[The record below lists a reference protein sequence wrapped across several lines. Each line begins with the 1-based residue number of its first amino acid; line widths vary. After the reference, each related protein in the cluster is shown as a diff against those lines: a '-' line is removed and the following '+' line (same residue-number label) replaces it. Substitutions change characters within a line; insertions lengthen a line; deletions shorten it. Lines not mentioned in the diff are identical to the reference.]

1 MTNRRDEFEE
11 KLGQRL
17 GQFADG
23 GLPAKTP
30 DEVALTA
37 MRSPA
42 RRIGRVPVAV
52 GVLGLAVVLLLQVV
66 RLGDIGSPS
75 ASPEASTPPG
85 SSISPEAS
93 TSPEASVP
101 YDGVRPPTGP
111 PIEPESNTRSFTPMI
126 ESPEIGVDY
135 DVYLSLHCGYADF
148 QRVGFG
154 GRLWRFTENGSADSL
169 YVEGTLRLVSAD
181 LATLTVD
188 VALNTGV
195 LIADGTAHP
204 LVPATDDGGCI

>member
-1 MTNRRDEFEE
+1 MTNERDEFEE

-52 GVLGLAVVLLLQVV
+52 GVLGLAVVLLLQVG

-93 TSPEASVP
+93 TSPEPSVP

-135 DVYLSLHCGYADF
+135 DVYLSLHCGYANV
-148 QRVGFG
+148 QQVGFG
-154 GRLWRFTENGSADSL
+154 GTLWSFTENGSADSI

-181 LATLTVD
+181 SATLTVD
-188 VALNTGV
+188 GV
-195 LIADGTAHP
+195 AHP
-204 LVPATDDGGCI
+204 LVPADDGGPICI

>member
-1 MTNRRDEFEE
+1 VTNERDEFEE

-42 RRIGRVPVAV
+42 WRIGGVPVAV
-52 GVLGLAVVLLLQVV
+52 GVLGLAVVLLLQVG

-93 TSPEASVP
+93 TSPVGSVP
-101 YDGVRPPTGP
+101 GDTNPPGP
-111 PIEPESNTRSFTPMI
+111 LPSDESNTRSFTPMI

-135 DVYLSLHCGYADF
+135 DVYLSLHCGYSNV
-148 QRVGFG
+148 QQVGFG
-154 GRLWRFTENGSADSL
+154 GTLWSFTENGSADSI

-181 LATLTVD
+181 SATLTVD
-188 VALNTGV
+188 VALVTGV
-195 LIADGTAHP
+195 LTADGTAHP